1 MQPSIELSKYRLEQ
15 AERCLKSAKTL
26 LKDEDYKGSANRSY
40 YCVFH
45 CMRSVLA
52 LENADYKSH
61 SALMAHFR
69 KEYVKTGI
77 FTVQLSDILTSLFRV
92 RTDSDYDDYYVINK
106 DEVNAQIENAE
117 YFFGQIK
124 AYLESQN

>member
-1 MQPSIELSKYRLEQ
+1 MLPNNELSKYRFEQ

-26 LKDEDYKGSANRSY
+26 LEDEDYKGSANRSY

-52 LENADYKSH
+52 IENVDYKSH

-69 KEYVKTGI
+69 KEYIKSGI
-77 FTVQLSDILTSLFRV
+77 FNVKLSDILTSLFRV
-92 RTDSDYDDYYVINK
+92 RTDSDYDDFYIISK
-106 DEVNAQIENAE
+106 DEVNIQIENAE
-117 YFFGQIK
+117 YFLEQVK
-124 AYLESQN
+124 AYLADHT